1 MEGKT
6 SKLSAG
12 GPPWKWACW
21 DVRSPFGLVPLR
33 NSANPATCSLEV
45 VAKMPQHIAKCQ
57 RGQGVWQAV
66 KSLLKLAHRLEVKLW
81 RQRKLAL
88 HFCLTLGWQK
98 LKRCCHQ
105 VRKLRPHSPLVWW
118 EKKGATIDYLCYVLF
133 SSRGGSRQNWKC
145 DPTTVARSTEKVT
158 NCWHKTVGAK
168 CWMMHESG
176 WDAQSSGN
184 TSQQFKTVVAE
195 TSSDWKNK
203 PEEQIYL
210 TFNCTNTLWWGE
222 NRTHKVRLE
231 GAANA
236 RDNF

>member
-1 MEGKT
+1 MPGPTSVAEWDPDALVARPMEGKT

-21 DVRSPFGLVPLR
+21 DVRSPFGLAPLR

-88 HFCLTLGWQK
+88 RFCLTLGWQK

-105 VRKLRPHSPLVWW
+105 VRKLRPHSPPAMFCFHHEEGPVKMWSHDCCS
-118 EKKGATIDYLCYVLF
+118 I
-133 SSRGGSRQNWKC
+133 SREGNWL
-145 DPTTVARSTEKVT
+145 PT
-158 NCWHKTVGAK
+158 
-168 CWMMHESG
+168 
-176 WDAQSSGN
+176 
-184 TSQQFKTVVAE
+184 
-195 TSSDWKNK
+195 
-203 PEEQIYL
+203 
-210 TFNCTNTLWWGE
+210 
-222 NRTHKVRLE
+222 
-231 GAANA
+231 
-236 RDNF
+236 